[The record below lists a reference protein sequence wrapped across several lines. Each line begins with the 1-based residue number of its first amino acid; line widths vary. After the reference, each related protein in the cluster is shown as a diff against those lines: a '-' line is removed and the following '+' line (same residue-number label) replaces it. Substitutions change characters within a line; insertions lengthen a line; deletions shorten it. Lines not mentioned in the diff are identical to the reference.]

1 MSSAILPHG
10 LERAS
15 AALHHNHEGTFLHYK
30 AAYHFGKL
38 SPRRGFPSIIA
49 FDVRQ
54 FQYVKQLSYGS
65 GTHKPV
71 CREFNPKLWDG
82 RSRYGLQVAGFLRPF
97 FGSSY
102 SPELEE
108 PTKTITIIEETN

>member
-30 AAYHFGKL
+30 AACHFGKL

-54 FQYVKQLSYGS
+54 CQ
-65 GTHKPV
+65 
-71 CREFNPKLWDG
+71 
-82 RSRYGLQVAGFLRPF
+82 
-97 FGSSY
+97 
-102 SPELEE
+102 
-108 PTKTITIIEETN
+108 

>member
-54 FQYVKQLSYGS
+54 FQYVKQLSMGRVRTS
-65 GTHKPV
+65 PFAANLTPNCGTVVLATDCKSLAFSAPFSVLHILPNLK
-71 CREFNPKLWDG
+71 NPLK
-82 RSRYGLQVAGFLRPF
+82 Q
-97 FGSSY
+97 
-102 SPELEE
+102 
-108 PTKTITIIEETN
+108 

>member
-1 MSSAILPHG
+1 MSSVILPHG

-15 AALHHNHEGTFLHYK
+15 AHYIITTK
-30 AAYHFGKL
+30 ELSYTIRQRTTFGKL

-54 FQYVKQLSYGS
+54 YQYVKQLSYGS

-82 RSRYGLQVAGFLRPF
+82 RSRYGLQVAGFLRPLL
-97 FGSSY
+97 GLHIL
-102 SPELEE
+102 PNLKN
-108 PTKTITIIEETN
+108 PLKQ